1 MLFSSVKVGEEDI
14 VELPTSTTKLVSVSS
29 VDVGKEGTSHGRDPV
44 GLSSVKIGE
53 DDMAYLP
60 WRGDQVD
67 AGFLHK
73 DWWSRNNKK
82 SYGRNPFEI
91 GSSVKIYDEDMQEIP

>member
-1 MLFSSVKVGEEDI
+1 MVDQFDVGFLQKRLVMKTVEIPMDRTPLMLFSSVKVGEEDI

-44 GLSSVKIGE
+44 GLSSVKTGE

-73 DWWSRNNKK
+73 DW
-82 SYGRNPFEI
+82 
-91 GSSVKIYDEDMQEIP
+91 